1 MMSYLI
7 GPRLHFAGTF
17 AAEVSTV
24 NNLPAHFDDPNN
36 PARPGW
42 NPGGNG
48 SWTLKDC
55 KIRSAVFTDGTV
67 ARTSADDPIV
77 GASVVQ
83 LGRAVLVDLDPQQQ
97 MVSQIWG
104 LRLGITSAAGA
115 SAMTGGFKVAAFSD
129 IWGGRLP
136 NVGSDRAMS
145 AFYQSVIAGISWS
158 DLFGSRLLSELKQ
171 ASDPTSLSIKFNVD
185 GFDRTKHT
193 GRIVGSIGPASA
205 DEPAHFVV
213 GRQCMGHDDGPV
225 WYFPAVVDGQ
235 RRKLIADFGNALQ
248 TPAFGGPFDQNLD
261 LSVGLRSGNQFI
273 SFGRIPIGPDGWY
286 EQTAGIC
293 EFPSDR
299 PLSNAEMAQL
309 GTTPIAVVQ
318 QTDAGRAFVA
328 GEGSDGL
335 HVRADDFVYR
345 MSANDTQTV
354 SLRVSRFGQPLPNAA
369 ISVAFDPS
377 QLQGGPTDPDVN
389 DPLAGVSFPSS
400 IVTDANGI
408 ASLKLSAGSLA
419 EPRKFPDG
427 RYIDGQVYGVRY
439 TLPQSD
445 PNAGG
450 YFDRAD
456 FISVLVWTDYAVPND
471 PDWSTHVEPILSQ
484 YQKLYSVMTPI
495 VNLGDYASV
504 VAHKAG
510 MQNVFTRP
518 EDDPHYMP
526 VTRDLS
532 PAKRKMILSW
542 LDTTGNGGKPN
553 LGPQIVVAAHAP
565 DVLAEAAQV
574 QPQGELVD
582 ELEGKTAALRNRV
595 GSATQPRGFVKRPL

>member
-1 MMSYLI
+1 MSYLI

-48 SWTLKDC
+48 SWSLKDC
-55 KIRSAVFTDGTV
+55 KITGAVFTDGTV
-67 ARTSADDPIV
+67 ARTPADDPIV

-83 LGRAVLVDLDPQQQ
+83 LGRAVLVDLDPEQQ

-104 LRLGITSAAGA
+104 LRLGIASAAGV

-129 IWGGRLP
+129 LWQGRAP
-136 NVGSDRAMS
+136 NERGDRAMS

-158 DLFGSRLLSELKQ
+158 DLFGSRLLNELKQ

-185 GFDRTKHT
+185 GFDQTVHK

-205 DEPAHFVV
+205 GEPAHFVV
-213 GRQCMGHDDGPV
+213 GRQCMGQEAGPV
-225 WYFPAVVDGQ
+225 WYFPAAVDGQ

-248 TPAFGGPFDQNLD
+248 TPSFGGPFDPDLD
-261 LSVGLRSGNQFI
+261 LSVGLLAGNQFT
-273 SFGRIPIGPDGWY
+273 SFGRIPIGPGRWY

-293 EFPSDR
+293 EFPADR
-299 PLSNAEMAQL
+299 PLSDAEMTQL
-309 GTTPIAVVQ
+309 AATPIAVVQ
-318 QTDAGRAFVA
+318 QTDDGQAVVA
-328 GEGSDGL
+328 IEGSDGL

-345 MSANDTQTV
+345 MSANDSQAV
-354 SLRVSRFGQPLPNAA
+354 SLRVSRFGQPVANAA
-369 ISVAFDPS
+369 ISVAFDSS
-377 QLQGGPTDPDVN
+377 QLQRRPTDPPVN
-389 DPLAGVSFPSS
+389 VPPAGVSFLSS
-400 IVTDANGI
+400 ITGGANGI
-408 ASLKLSAGSLA
+408 ASLKLSAGSIA

-427 RYIDGQVYGVRY
+427 KYIDGQVYGVRY
-439 TLPQSD
+439 TLPESD

-450 YFDRAD
+450 YFNPAD
-456 FISVLVWTDYAVPND
+456 FVSVLVWTDYPVPND
-471 PDWSTHVEPILSQ
+471 PDWNTHVEPILSQ
-484 YQKLYSVMTPI
+484 YQKLYSVMKPI

-504 VAHKAG
+504 VANKAG
-510 MQNVFTRP
+510 MKNVFTRP

-542 LDTTGNGGKPN
+542 LDTTGNAGKPN
-553 LGPQIVVAAHAP
+553 LGAAIAMAAHAP
-565 DVLAEAAQV
+565 VVMAAAAPS
-574 QPQGELVD
+574 QPHGELVA
-582 ELEGKTAALRNRV
+582 ELEGKTAALRSRV
-595 GSATQPRGFVKRPL
+595 GAAKQPRGFVKRPL

>member
-1 MMSYLI
+1 M
-7 GPRLHFAGTF
+7 
-17 AAEVSTV
+17 
-24 NNLPAHFDDPNN
+24 NNYPSHFDNPNN

-55 KIRSAVFTDGTV
+55 KIKSAVFTDGTV
-67 ARTSADDPIV
+67 ARTPADDPIV

-83 LGRAVLVDLDPQQQ
+83 LGRAVLVDLDPEQQ

-104 LRLGITSAAGA
+104 LRLGIASATGA
-115 SAMTGGFKVAAFSD
+115 SAMSGGFKVAAFCD
-129 IWGGRLP
+129 IWGGRAP
-136 NVGSDRAMS
+136 SESGDRAMS
-145 AFYQSVIAGISWS
+145 AFYQSVIAGIGWS
-158 DLFGSRLLSELKQ
+158 DLFGSRFLSELKQ

-185 GFDRTKHT
+185 GFDQTRHI
-193 GRIVGSIGPASA
+193 GRIVGTIGPASA

-213 GRQCMGHDDGPV
+213 GRQCMGQDDGPV
-225 WYFPAVVDGQ
+225 GYFPAVVDGK

-248 TPAFGGPFDQNLD
+248 TPVFGGAFDAQLD
-261 LSVGLRSGNQFI
+261 LSVGLVSGSQFT

-286 EQTAGIC
+286 EQTAGVC
-293 EFPSDR
+293 EFPADR
-299 PLSNAEMAQL
+299 PLSDAELAQL
-309 GTTPIAVVQ
+309 GATPVAVVQ
-318 QTDAGRAFVA
+318 QTDAGQAVVA
-328 GEGSDGL
+328 IEGSDGL

-345 MSANDTQTV
+345 MSANDTQTA

-377 QLQGGPTDPDVN
+377 QLQGRPPNPAVN
-389 DPLAGVSFPSS
+389 TPPAGVSFLSG
-400 IVTDANGI
+400 ITANADGI
-408 ASLKLSAGSLA
+408 ASLKLTAGSIA

-427 RYIDGQVYGVRY
+427 KYIDGQVYGVRY
-439 TLPQSD
+439 TLPGSD

-471 PDWSTHVEPILSQ
+471 PDWNTHVEPILSQ
-484 YQKLYSVMTPI
+484 YQKLYAVMKPI
-495 VNLGDYASV
+495 VDLGDYASV

-553 LGPQIVVAAHAP
+553 LGPEIVVAARAP
-565 DVLAEAAQV
+565 DVLTEAAEL
-574 QPQGELVD
+574 QPQGELVA
-582 ELEGKTAALRNRV
+582 ELEGKTAALRSRV
-595 GSATQPRGFVKRPL
+595 GAPNQPRAFVKRPL